1 MTETDQEIEVKF
13 YLHDLGK
20 LENTLKIQGA
30 VLSQERVH
38 EVNLRF
44 DTPDHA
50 LDKGLKVLRL
60 RQDTRARLTYK
71 GPGQVN
77 AGAQQRLELEFTV
90 SSFDAARAFLE
101 ALGYQVSV
109 IYEKYRTTY
118 DLEGTHITLD
128 EMPYGSFAEIEG
140 PDGETIQRVA
150 RRLGLDWEK
159 RILDS
164 YMALFG
170 NVKNALHLDK
180 RDLTFANFQGIQVSA
195 QDLGVKFADSLKSP
209 K

>member
-1 MTETDQEIEVKF
+1 MAETDQEIEVKF

-20 LENTLKIQGA
+20 LENTLKVQGA
-30 VLSQERVH
+30 ALSQERVH

-44 DTPDHA
+44 DTSNHS
-50 LDKGLKVLRL
+50 LERGMKVLRL

-90 SSFDAARAFLE
+90 SNFDTAQAFLE

-118 DLEGTHITLD
+118 DLEGTHVTLD
-128 EMPYGSFAEIEG
+128 EMPYGHFAEIEG
-140 PDGETIQRVA
+140 PNGETIQRIA
-150 RRLGLDWEK
+150 RQLGLDWEK
-159 RILDS
+159 RILGS

-170 NVKNALHLDK
+170 NVKNALHLDM

-195 QDLGVKFADSLKSP
+195 QDLGVEYADSLKNP
-209 K
+209 G